1 MRPIKERI
9 MPKIIDMIGQKYDRL
24 TVLSKIN
31 TNHNGHIYECLCDC
45 GNIKSIEGKSIRSG
59 LTKSCGCIRSQYTSN
74 KNKTHDKTKT
84 GAYKSWKA
92 MKTRCTNSNTPYYK
106 NYGERGISIYER
118 WLNFENF
125 YEDMGDRP
133 EGKTLERIDNS
144 KGYCKENCKWATI
157 KEQNRNTRQVKLLTY
172 QGETLCMREWAE
184 KLSIPYPTLQDRI
197 RRGWDIERALTL

>member
-1 MRPIKERI
+1 
-9 MPKIIDMIGQKYDRL
+9 
-24 TVLSKIN
+24 
-31 TNHNGHIYECLCDC
+31 
-45 GNIKSIEGKSIRSG
+45 
-59 LTKSCGCIRSQYTSN
+59 
-74 KNKTHDKTKT
+74 
-84 GAYKSWKA
+84 

-106 NYGERGISIYER
+106 NYGERGITICEC
-118 WLNFENF
+118 WLYFENF
-125 YEDMGDRP
+125 YEDMGDRS

-197 RRGWDIERALTL
+197 RRGWDIERALTS